1 MQRHYIFTIL
11 TLIQIV
17 AVLVL
22 ALPASAQDTG
32 SLAGSVF
39 VDGNGNALAEPGE
52 AAVSGAIVYL
62 RSQAN
67 PKVEFTAQTNAN
79 GYFLLRDIPYDV
91 YQLWATAPDQSGF
104 HLLTAEVDEANA
116 QVVLDVPVSEV
127 GVSPAQSKTLYLPL
141 VSSGT

>member
-1 MQRHYIFTIL
+1 MRKHHIFTIL

-17 AVLVL
+17 AVLLLVQ
-22 ALPASAQDTG
+22 PVFAQDTG
-32 SLAGSVF
+32 SLTGSVF
-39 VDGNGNALAEPGE
+39 VDDNGNALAEPGE
-52 AAVSGAIVYL
+52 AAVPDAVVYL

-67 PKVEFTAQTNAN
+67 PHVEFTAVTNAQ
-79 GYFLLRDIPYDV
+79 GYFVLRDVPYDV
-91 YQLWATAPDQSGF
+91 YQVWATAPDQSGF

-141 VSSGT
+141 VSTGA

>member
-1 MQRHYIFTIL
+1 MRKHHIFTIL

-17 AVLVL
+17 AVLLLVQ
-22 ALPASAQDTG
+22 PVSAQDTG
-32 SLAGSVF
+32 SLTGSVF
-39 VDGNGNALAEPGE
+39 VDDNGNALAEPGE
-52 AAVSGAIVYL
+52 AAVPDAVVYL

-67 PKVEFTAQTNAN
+67 PHVEFTAVTNAQ
-79 GYFLLRDIPYDV
+79 GYFVLRDVPYDV
-91 YQLWATAPDQSGF
+91 YQVWATAPDQSGF

-141 VSSGT
+141 VSTGA